1 VIWSGFDDRFI
12 LIKESEINMPSKR
25 KPTVRELEDNL
36 NGMASR
42 IDSFLNM
49 FVKELE
55 KHNMIISKLLES
67 LDMMHIE
74 VCPHCDGTIRTPILE
89 GIDKVDDCPY
99 CNEPLRESVQ
109 TTLHDVKE
117 EE

>member
-1 VIWSGFDDRFI
+1 MIWSGFDDRFI

-25 KPTVRELEDNL
+25 KPTVRELENNL
-36 NGMASR
+36 NTMAGR

-67 LDMMHIE
+67 LDLMHKE
-74 VCPHCDGTIRTPILE
+74 DCPHCGGTIRTPILE
-89 GIDKVDDCPY
+89 GIDRVDDCPY
-99 CNEPLRESVQ
+99 CNEPLRRPCRLPSMM
-109 TTLHDVKE
+109 
-117 EE
+117 